1 MPLKPRGKPC
11 YDIPFAPVCLTL
23 ILYPSLR
30 DEARTIFVNSQF
42 NLTHVAA
49 SPILPVIFAVNTNGD
64 GSLVSLLSGN
74 VINTYRFRHPISAL
88 AFSPDGKYLA
98 IAKNHCIMIFLA
110 PEPKRSANSLELY
123 RFLYGFQ
130 DSIKNIDWSSNSR
143 FIIAGSDDMTARILS
158 VGKCE
163 KLIIYTLSGHKA
175 PVFAM
180 FCGDDTL
187 DCFTLST
194 DGELKLW
201 TCDTNLKD
209 MDAREKAEGEE
220 VAKATLRLTSKYFYR
235 NTLDHRISESI
246 TTITYHRKLQM
257 LVAGFENGVVML
269 HQLPEFTL
277 IDRTR
282 LLVDP
287 LSALSISPAG
297 DWVAMASEGGGGGGG
312 NLAVWEWRSRCA
324 YLRAASHA
332 ANEVA
337 DLAYSPD
344 GRLLATGGRDAKV
357 RLWRVASGGR
367 AVVTFHEHAAPVTAV
382 AFPAAKPKVL
392 ISASLDGTI
401 RAFDLNRYRNFRTMS
416 VPNRGGVQFSCLA
429 VDSTGELVVS
439 GALDTFEG
447 FVFATRTGDLLV
459 SLTGHTAPIS
469 AVQFKPAL
477 EQFGRLEV
485 LTASWDASIRTWS
498 LAECEAA
505 TGGGEG
511 SGCTLLETISVPLDV
526 VCTAYR
532 HDGRELAVALL
543 NATILLFDP
552 SEGIQLGSIEGH
564 CDLDVAQVSNEDH
577 VTPHRAA
584 KERKFLSIAYSAD
597 GQHLLAAGDSKF
609 ICLYSVPE
617 RLLVKRFELTI
628 NLSLEGV
635 QEAHDRRRY
644 LATFGAEAAAAR
656 ADHRNALL
664 LPGVRSGDDHCRRW
678 WRPDVRVASVTFA
691 PTGDAFAVAAT
702 EGVFVYT
709 LEKGGLASNLPGGVS
724 KWLLDAVA
732 VDEETTPSNARLQLA
747 QGNFSSSLDI
757 ALRLQIHSLIEEVI
771 ETVPHSLI
779 NFLMRNMP
787 LALVLRSLVPFLAR
801 QLEGGR
807 SRHIAFYAA
816 WVDSVF
822 LVHANSLRKSLAQV
836 ARPRHTGVNHL
847 RLLGLEE
854 ADAETIEE
862 RLKQPGVLLEHGEF
876 KIFQASLVRLQT
888 ALEEIKTSI
897 INRLDG
903 LDATWSYL
911 SQIGR
916 LSRGK
921 KAYPLPLKA
930 VELDGEDESKME
942 EECEEAMPVGARVV
956 DLDDLDEAMAR
967 EKKIEA
973 KRASNKRKM
982 EVMEEKKTKMKKE
995 KEKGAVVICS

>member
-1 MPLKPRGKPC
+1 MPLKPRGEP
-11 YDIPFAPVCLTL
+11 YYNIPFTPPVQ
-23 ILYPSLR
+23 S
-30 DEARTIFVNSQF
+30 NSRRG
-42 NLTHVAA
+42 VAH
-49 SPILPVIFAVNTNGD
+49 IT
-64 GSLVSLLSGN
+64 GSFCGQ
-74 VINTYRFRHPISAL
+74 H
-88 AFSPDGKYLA
+88 KYLA
-98 IAKNHCIMIFLA
+98 IAKNHCIMVFLA

-123 RFLYGFQ
+123 RFLYGFL
-130 DSIKNIDWSSNSR
+130 DSIRNIDWSSDSR
-143 FIIAGSDDMTARILS
+143 FIIAGSDDTTARMLC
-158 VGKCE
+158 VRKCK
-163 KLIIYTLSGHKA
+163 KLVIYTLSGHKA
-175 PVFAM
+175 PVFAR
-180 FCGDDTL
+180 FCGDDAL

-201 TCDTNLKD
+201 TCDTKLKD
-209 MDAREKAEGEE
+209 MDVREKVEGEGI
-220 VAKATLRLTSKYFYR
+220 AKATFRLTSKHFYR
-235 NTLDHRISESI
+235 NASDHRIPESI
-246 TTITYHRKLQM
+246 TAITYHRKLQM
-257 LVAGFENGVVML
+257 LVTGFENGVVML

-282 LLVDP
+282 LLMDP
-287 LSALSISPAG
+287 LSALSINPAG
-297 DWVAMASEGGGGGGG
+297 DWVAMASEGGGGGGGG

-337 DLAYSPD
+337 GLAYSPD
-344 GRLLATGGRDAKV
+344 GCLLATGGRDAKV

-392 ISASLDGTI
+392 LSASLDGTI

-429 VDSTGELVVS
+429 VDSAGELVVS

-447 FVFATRTGDLLV
+447 FVFAIRTGDLLV

-485 LTASWDASIRTWS
+485 LTASWDASVRTWS

-552 SEGIQLGSIEGH
+552 AEGIQLGSIEGH

-617 RLLVKRFELTI
+617 RLLVKRFELTV

-656 ADHRNALL
+656 ADHRSALL

-678 WRPDVRVASVTFA
+678 WRPDVRVASVSFA

-709 LEKGGLASNLPGGVS
+709 LEKGGLASNLLGGVS
-724 KWLLDAVA
+724 KWLFDAVA

-757 ALRLQIHSLIEEVI
+757 ALRLNIHSLIEEVI

-801 QLEGGR
+801 QLEGGG

-822 LVHANSLRKSLAQV
+822 LVHANTLRKSLAQV
-836 ARPRHTGVNHL
+836 ARPRHTGANHP

-862 RLKQPGVLLEHGEF
+862 RLKQPSVLLEHGEF

-888 ALEEIKTSI
+888 ALEGIKTSL

-921 KAYPLPLKA
+921 KDYPLPLKA
-930 VELDGEDESKME
+930 VELDEEDESKMGV
-942 EECEEAMPVGARVV
+942 CEEALSMGARVV
-956 DLDDLDEAMAR
+956 DLDDLDEAMER

-973 KRASNKRKM
+973 QKARKKRKI
-982 EVMEEKKTKMKKE
+982 EVMEDKNVKRKKGKE
-995 KEKGAVVICS
+995 NAAVLV

>member
-1 MPLKPRGKPC
+1 MKLGFKFTNLFGTVYKSGNLEFTHNGSC
-11 YDIPFAPVCLTL
+11 LLSPVGNHVTIFHL
-23 ILYPSLR
+23 LR
-30 DEARTIFVNSQF
+30 DEARTLFINSQF
-42 NLTHVAA
+42 NLTHIAV
-49 SPILPVIFAVNTNGD
+49 SPILPIIFAVNTNGD
-64 GSLVSLLSGN
+64 GSLVSLLSGG
-74 VINTYRFRHPISAL
+74 VINTY
-88 AFSPDGKYLA
+88 KYLA

-130 DSIKNIDWSSNSR
+130 DSIKNIDWSSDSR
-143 FIIAGSDDMTARILS
+143 FIIAGSEDMTARILS
-158 VGKCE
+158 VKKCE

-175 PVFAM
+175 PVFAR
-180 FCGDDTL
+180 FCGNDTL
-187 DCFTLST
+187 DCFTLGT
-194 DGELKLW
+194 DGELKMW
-201 TCDTNLKD
+201 TCDTKLKD
-209 MDAREKAEGEE
+209 MDVREKEKGEG
-220 VAKATLRLTSKYFYR
+220 VAKATFRLTSKYFYR
-235 NTLDHRISESI
+235 NALDHRIPEPI

-257 LVAGFENGVVML
+257 LVAGFENGIVML

-287 LSALSISPAG
+287 LSALSMSPAG
-297 DWVAMASEGGGGGGG
+297 DWVAMASEGSGGGGGG

-324 YLRAASHA
+324 HLRAASHA

-337 DLAYSPD
+337 GLAYSPD

-367 AVVTFHEHAAPVTAV
+367 AVVTFHEHAAPITAV
-382 AFPAAKPKVL
+382 AFPTAKPKVL
-392 ISASLDGTI
+392 LSASLDGTI

-429 VDSTGELVVS
+429 VDSMGELVAS

-447 FVFATRTGDLLV
+447 FIFALRTGDLLAC
-459 SLTGHTAPIS
+459 LTGHTAPVS
-469 AVQFKPAL
+469 AVQFNPAL

-485 LTASWDASIRTWS
+485 LTASWDASVRTWS

-505 TGGGEG
+505 AGGSEG
-511 SGCTLLETISVPLDV
+511 GGCTLLETISVPLDV

-552 SEGIQLGSIEGH
+552 AEGTQLGSIEGR

-584 KERKFLSIAYSAD
+584 KERKFLSIAYSTD

-609 ICLYSVPE
+609 ICLYSVTE
-617 RLLVKRFELTI
+617 RLLVKRFELTV

-644 LATFGAEAAAAR
+644 LAVFSAESAAAR
-656 ADHRNALL
+656 ADHRDALL

-678 WRPDVRVASVTFA
+678 WRPDVRVASVSFA

-709 LEKGGLASNLPGGVS
+709 IEKGGLASNLSGVS
-724 KWLLDAVA
+724 NWLFDAVA
-732 VDEETTPSNARLQLA
+732 VDEEATPSNARLQLA

-757 ALRLQIHSLIEEVI
+757 ALRLQIPSLIEEVI

-779 NFLMRNMP
+779 NFLTRNIP

-807 SRHIAFYAA
+807 SRHIAFYTA

-822 LVHANSLRKSLAQV
+822 VAHASSLRKSLAQV
-836 ARPRHTGVNHL
+836 ARPRHTGASQLH
-847 RLLGLEE
+847 LLGLEE
-854 ADAETIEE
+854 ANAEATEE

-876 KIFQASLVRLQT
+876 KLFQASLVRLQT
-888 ALEEIKTSI
+888 ALEGIKASL

-921 KAYPLPLKA
+921 KDYPLPLKA
-930 VELDGEDESKME
+930 VESDEEDESKME
-942 EECEEAMPVGARVV
+942 ACEESLSMGAQVV
-956 DLDDLDEAMAR
+956 DLDDLDETIAR
-967 EKKIEA
+967 DKMKA
-973 KRASNKRKM
+973 KRASTKRKI
-982 EVMEEKKTKMKKE
+982 EVMREKKSKRKKE
-995 KEKGAVVICS
+995 REGATIVV